1 MYSLPAAASCSP
13 SSMSADLIRFTAV
26 PSRSWGSGSGRSKD
40 LASGPAGDSG
50 TPGWRLSAATIEK
63 SGPFTRF
70 ENTDRITVPVEGE
83 LLLLNVDGT
92 EHAMERLRPL
102 RYPGD
107 VPVQAS
113 LPTGE
118 VTVLNT
124 FAERDRF
131 GAAVMVVELSK
142 KNSPALDPD
151 QFLVLLQGSAKAS
164 FDGGAPEDLDL
175 LDTVAGSEESPA
187 VLGRGFAAVVSFYPL
202 D

>member
-1 MYSLPAAASCSP
+1 MTAPLVRFASV
-13 SSMSADLIRFTAV
+13 A
-26 PSRSWGSGSGRSKD
+26 SRSWGSNSGRSKD
-40 LASGPAGDSG
+40 LASGPSG
-50 TPGWRLSAATIEK
+50 PSGVPGWRLSAATIEK

-83 LLLLNVDGT
+83 LLLLDVDGT

-124 FAERDRF
+124 CADRDRF
-131 GAAVMVVELSK
+131 GASVMVVELSK
-142 KNSPALDPD
+142 KNPPALGPD
-151 QFLVLLQGSAKAS
+151 QFLVLLQGSAKAVL
-164 FDGGAPEDLDL
+164 GGGDRTEELNL
-175 LDTVAGSEESPA
+175 LDTVAGGEDRPQ

>member
-1 MYSLPAAASCSP
+1 MTVSLVRFASLP
-13 SSMSADLIRFTAV
+13 
-26 PSRSWGSGSGRSKD
+26 SRPWGSNSGRAKD
-40 LASGPAGDSG
+40 LASGPLDSTG
-50 TPGWRLSAATIEK
+50 SPAWRLSAATVEK
-63 SGPFTRF
+63 SGPFTLF
-70 ENTDRITVPVEGE
+70 PGADRITVPVEGE

-124 FAERDRF
+124 LVNRDGY

-142 KNSPALDPD
+142 KISPSLGPD
-151 QFLVLLQGSAKAS
+151 QFLVLLQGSARAV
-164 FDGGAPEDLDL
+164 FDRGDVTEELEM
-175 LDTVAGSEESPA
+175 LDTVAGGAEQPQ
-187 VLGRGFAAVVSFYPL
+187 VLGRGFAAVVSFYPV

>member
-1 MYSLPAAASCSP
+1 MTSTLMRFASL
-13 SSMSADLIRFTAV
+13 
-26 PSRSWGSGSGRSKD
+26 PSRSWGSNYGRAKD
-40 LASGPAGDSG
+40 LAAGPPGPSGG
-50 TPGWRLSAATIEK
+50 PGWRLSAATIEK
-63 SGPFTRF
+63 SGPFTEF
-70 ENTDRITVPVEGE
+70 PDTDRITVPVEGE
-83 LLLLNVDGT
+83 LLLLTVDGT

-124 FAERDRF
+124 FADRNRY

-142 KNSPALDPD
+142 KNPPSLGPD
-151 QFLVLLQGSAKAS
+151 QFLVLLQGSAKAVL
-164 FDGGAPEDLDL
+164 DGGNRTEELEL
-175 LDTVAGSEESPA
+175 LDTVAGGEDQPQ
-187 VLGRGFAAVVSFYPL
+187 VLGRGFGAVVSFYPL

>member
-1 MYSLPAAASCSP
+1 MANTLMRFASL
-13 SSMSADLIRFTAV
+13 
-26 PSRSWGSGSGRSKD
+26 PSRSWGSNAGRAKD
-40 LASGPAGDSG
+40 LAAGPAGPSG
-50 TPGWRLSAATIEK
+50 SPGWRLSAATIEK
-63 SGPFTRF
+63 SGPFTVF
-70 ENTDRITVPVEGE
+70 PGTDRITVPVEGE

-107 VPVQAS
+107 VPVHAS

-124 FAERDRF
+124 FVDRAGY

-142 KNSPALDPD
+142 KNSPSLGPD
-151 QFLVLLQGSAKAS
+151 QFLVLLQGSAKAV
-164 FDGGAPEDLDL
+164 LDAGSRTEEL
-175 LDTVAGSEESPA
+175 EPLDTVAGGPEKPQ

>member
-1 MYSLPAAASCSP
+1 MTNTLMRFASL
-13 SSMSADLIRFTAV
+13 
-26 PSRSWGSGSGRSKD
+26 PSRSWGPNSGRTKD
-40 LASGPAGDSG
+40 LASGPDGPSG
-50 TPGWRLSAATIEK
+50 VPGWRLSAATIEK
-63 SGPFTRF
+63 SGPFTSF
-70 ENTDRITVPVEGE
+70 ANTDRITVPVEGE

-124 FAERDRF
+124 FVDRDSY

-142 KNSPALDPD
+142 KNSPSLGPD
-151 QFLVLLQGSAKAS
+151 QFLVLLQGTAKAVL
-164 FDGGAPEDLDL
+164 DGGNRAEELEL
-175 LDTVAGSEESPA
+175 LDTVAGSVDQPQ
-187 VLGRGFAAVVSFYPL
+187 VLGRGFGAVVSFFPL